1 MSILSKLT
9 STLKIIPIKNI
20 YNVHGSA
27 EFHKINEDN
36 IKKNR
41 AAILADTRIMLR
53 LQELF

>member
-9 STLKIIPIKNI
+9 STLKIIPIKNV

-41 AAILADTRIMLR
+41 AAILADTSIILR
-53 LQELF
+53 LK